1 MGKKRGRYE
10 NAGRIK
16 SIHTVNFRD
25 ADEILTILESFRGNE
40 AMEGHIAE
48 LYIKMQAILVDY
60 LLKLGKYPLKQNII
74 NMQL

>member
-1 MGKKRGRYE
+1 MNQY
-10 NAGRIK
+10 
-16 SIHTVNFRD
+16 IHTVNFRD

-40 AMEGHIAE
+40 AMERHIAE